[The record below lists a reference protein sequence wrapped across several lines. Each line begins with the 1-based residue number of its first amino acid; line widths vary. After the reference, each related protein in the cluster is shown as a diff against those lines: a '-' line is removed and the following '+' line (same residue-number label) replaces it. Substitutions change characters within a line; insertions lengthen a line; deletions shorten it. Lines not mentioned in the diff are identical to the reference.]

1 MSRKLTARGRKRRA
15 DLMREG
21 ARLFASKGYHPTAV
35 ADIVASLGVGKGVFY
50 WYFSSKQEFY
60 VEILRA
66 AQTDLRRNQQAA
78 IVDEADPIVRI
89 ESGIEASVRWFH
101 EHRDTFN
108 LFQFAA
114 TEEQF
119 APVLR
124 EGQQV
129 AVTDAARHI
138 KEGIV
143 EGRIPDRD
151 PEILAQAVV
160 GVMSHLARV
169 YLYERDEPVETVAEA
184 ARAFCLHG
192 LLGT

>member
-1 MSRKLTARGRKRRA
+1 MARNLTARGRKRRA
-15 DLMREG
+15 ELMRTG
-21 ARLFASKGYHPTAV
+21 ARLFASRGYHPTSV
-35 ADIVASLGVGKGVFY
+35 QEIVASLGVGKGVFY
-50 WYFSSKQEFY
+50 WYFSSKEEFY

-66 AQTDLRRNQQAA
+66 AQTDLRRRQQAA
-78 IVDEADPIVRI
+78 ILDTADPIVRI
-89 ESGIEASVRWFH
+89 ERGIEASVGWFH
-101 EHRDTFN
+101 EHRDMFN

-119 APVLR
+119 APVTL
-124 EGQQV
+124 EGQQI

-138 KEGIV
+138 KEAIV

-169 YLYERDEPVETVAEA
+169 YLYERDEPLETVAEA
-184 ARAFCLHG
+184 AKSFCLHG